1 MPSQRKEV
9 HLGGFVSGWP
19 HARSAEAVHLG
30 GFVSGWPHARS
41 AEEVHLVFFF
51 APLGVRCAGCGESAC
66 GAFAFGV
73 SAFGGLMQYMSS
85 CVRRCSCVVFGRCVS
100 VSVCG
105 VSGVAHLCVGAPCVG
120 MRGIRTGTGQ
130 VLSGLVQ
137 VAQTSGRQHP
147 WLILARQ
154 WDETPSKLAFG
165 QLSKTLV
172 SWMAQRLARQ
182 VQRRRLSPADAEAL
196 AKCANRLHAGVVSVL
211 AQRATLRW
219 SPEHREQLIIEPR
232 VVERNTA
239 SCLAHALGTAVPE
252 RLSWN
257 GLMTLAA
264 YVGMIVLI
272 LQKDLLNKQAVLTE
286 THHQHVNRDG

>member
-1 MPSQRKEV
+1 MALCR
-9 HLGGFVSGWP
+9 
-19 HARSAEAVHLG
+19 
-30 GFVSGWPHARS
+30 
-41 AEEVHLVFFF
+41 
-51 APLGVRCAGCGESAC
+51 
-66 GAFAFGV
+66 
-73 SAFGGLMQYMSS
+73 GGLMPAQW
-85 CVRRCSCVVFGRCVS
+85 RRSTSGALCRGGLMPAQRRRSTSVALCRGGLMPAQRRRSTSAVLRRSVCVVPGVVNQRVARLRLVS
-100 VSVCG
+100 RRLGASCSTCHRAFVGVSVCG